1 MKFQG
6 AVVKEKGIKFAI
18 VVVKRHI
25 VQNSYQAKKAISTF
39 QPIFG
44 PIPVILMGQ
53 DSRGRA
59 TYYGRRDI
67 VRFLAKVPLK
77 AIPWREYTI
86 S

>member
-6 AVVKEKGIKFAI
+6 AVVKERGIKFAI

-25 VQNSYQAKKAISTF
+25 IQSSYRANRTIGTF
-39 QPIFG
+39 QPVF
-44 PIPVILMGQ
+44 PQLPVILMGQ

-67 VRFLAKVPLK
+67 VRFLAKVPMR